1 MIDGSICC
9 LCTFGLYYMSHCCMF
24 SHSLIQEHFDYL
36 KKENINVINEAE
48 QLIRDTDIELH
59 ENRVLSLPKID
70 MEIKEMDIEDSF
82 QKNKYKPTQSY
93 IKLHESNMLDVL
105 YE

>member
-9 LCTFGLYYMSHCCMF
+9 LWTVGLYYICHCCIF
-24 SHSLIQEHFDYL
+24 SRSLIQEHFDYF

-48 QLIRDTDIELH
+48 ELILVH
-59 ENRVLSLPKID
+59 ENRVLSLPKIN
-70 MEIKEMDIEDSF
+70 MEIKEMDVSTSF
-82 QKNKYKPTQSY
+82 KKNKYKPSQSY
-93 IKLHESNMLDVL
+93 IRLHESEMLDVL

>member
-48 QLIRDTDIELH
+48 QLIRDTSIQVH

>member
-9 LCTFGLYYMSHCCMF
+9 LWTVGLYYICHCCIF
-24 SHSLIQEHFDYL
+24 SHSLIQEHFDYF

-48 QLIRDTDIELH
+48 ELILVH
-59 ENRVLSLPKID
+59 ENRVISLPKIN
-70 MEIKEMDIEDSF
+70 MEIKEMDVSTSF
-82 QKNKYKPTQSY
+82 KKNKYKPSQSY
-93 IKLHESNMLDVL
+93 IRLHESEMLDVL

>member
-1 MIDGSICC
+1 MLGGCC
-9 LCTFGLYYMSHCCMF
+9 FGLFGFYYICHCF
-24 SHSLIQEHFDYL
+24 LFTKSLIQEHFDYL

-48 QLIRDTDIELH
+48 QLIRDTSIQVH
-59 ENRVLSLPKID
+59 ENRVLSLPKIN

>member
-48 QLIRDTDIELH
+48 QLIRDTSIQVH
-59 ENRVLSLPKID
+59 ENRVLSLPKI
-70 MEIKEMDIEDSF
+70 
-82 QKNKYKPTQSY
+82 NTN
-93 IKLHESNMLDVL
+93 LHNLI
-105 YE
+105 

>member
-9 LCTFGLYYMSHCCMF
+9 LWTVGLYYICHCCIF
-24 SHSLIQEHFDYL
+24 SRSLIQEHFDYF

-48 QLIRDTDIELH
+48 ELILVH
-59 ENRVLSLPKID
+59 ENRVISLPKIN
-70 MEIKEMDIEDSF
+70 MEIKEMDVSTSF
-82 QKNKYKPTQSY
+82 KKNKYKPSQSY
-93 IKLHESNMLDVL
+93 IRLHESDMLDVL

>member
-9 LCTFGLYYMSHCCMF
+9 LWTIGLYYMCHCCIF
-24 SHSLIQEHFDYL
+24 THSLIEEHFDYF
-36 KKENINVINEAE
+36 KKENVNVINEAE
-48 QLIRDTDIELH
+48 QLIQDTHIELH
-59 ENRVLSLPKID
+59 ENRVLSMPKID

-82 QKNKYKPTQSY
+82 QKNKYKPSQSY
-93 IKLHESNMLDVL
+93 IRLHESNMLDVL